1 MIAKTMGMILVLSS
15 LLLLSACEQEGPAE
29 RAGEKIDN
37 AIESAGDKIEQA
49 GDKIQEKTR

>member
-1 MIAKTMGMILVLSS
+1 MFVRTMGMILVLSS
-15 LLLLSACEQEGPAE
+15 LLLLSACEQDGPAE